1 MSRARFSTGAEGE
14 QDFELNLA
22 SIIDCFVVVI
32 AYLLLSASFIAIGAF
47 DVGIS
52 AQGHGS
58 DTQPPKPPEVTVSV
72 LLQNS
77 HNAVV
82 RVSGREN
89 RSYQVAGVGETWD
102 YEGITKQVES
112 VKEKWRSL
120 ASVNVATEGDVEY
133 QALVN
138 GIESVRKAVP
148 TVFIGEE
155 AN

>member
-1 MSRARFSTGAEGE
+1 MSRMRFSTGAEQE

-52 AQGHGS
+52 AQGAGS
-58 DTQPPKPPEVTVSV
+58 DVQPPKPPEVTVSV
-72 LLQNS
+72 VLQNS
-77 HNAVV
+77 HNTIV
-82 RVSGREN
+82 RVSGKEN
-89 RSYQVAGVGETWD
+89 RSYQVPGVAEAWD
-102 YEGITKQVES
+102 YEGLTRQVEA
-112 VKEKWRSL
+112 VKEKWRNL

-133 QALVN
+133 QALVK

-148 TVFIGEE
+148 TVFIGED